1 MAVVVS
7 KKFLLL
13 LILFFILIL
22 PGYGQ
27 VESLRR
33 MKVKKGSLVKLRD
46 TTFIT
51 KNDTIFFLH
60 RYEAEVIKTSENP
73 YAISSRFYDSLEK
86 RATSSKVGNNIHR
99 LIFKKKKRK
108 EKLLHVIVKS
118 EDVFKPFEGR
128 IIASIVFKAVDL
140 IEGSVIDTV
149 QKASSRFGI
158 FVNKVHRDTRSY
170 IIDRNLLFEVGDR
183 VDPYQLADNERILRQ
198 FTTLR
203 DVRIYLSSSKNN
215 NGEVDVVVVTQ
226 DVGSIGVS
234 GSLGSLR
241 KFRVDVFDVN
251 ILGMAKQLQ
260 LSYFQSTA
268 SIPKNGFEVR
278 LRDPNFLGTFMQ
290 GQIQY
295 TNNYL
300 RHKTSVSLGRD
311 FFTPA
316 IKYAGGLEVYR
327 TYENFYFEE
336 YDTLQLPYT
345 ENSMD
350 FWAGRSFQS
359 GKRTN
364 IIASARVH
372 SRNFID
378 IPFIS
383 IDSNSFFYD
392 RTLFLG
398 SIAVTKRNYLKTLR
412 IRGFGR
418 TEDLPIGG
426 SVSVVG
432 GQEVNV
438 FADRAYVELDGTY
451 GTYFKGFGYINLL
464 FAAGSF
470 YKYGKAED
478 GLLSAGGTYFTDL
491 IKVRRTQLRQFIYI
505 SYMNGF
511 NRVLDQTITIPGKW
525 KVDNIAPLGNQR
537 MTIGLESVYFMPWYS
552 YGFQFAL
559 FYRFDLYLLSRNSTP
574 FTRST
579 SFPVIRVGA
588 RMQNENLV
596 LPRFSFEV
604 AYFGRNQNFMSA
616 WEFKF
621 STTLANL
628 FGTSQV
634 FKPQVSVFN

>member
-1 MAVVVS
+1 MVVI
-7 KKFLLL
+7 KKFVLVLV
-13 LILFFILIL
+13 FFFAVTFLV
-22 PGYGQ
+22 YSQ
-27 VESLRR
+27 VEPVRKMR
-33 MKVKKGSLVKLRD
+33 VKKGWLVKLRD
-46 TTFIT
+46 TTFIA
-51 KNDTIFFLH
+51 KHDTVFFLLKH
-60 RYEAEVIKTSENP
+60 EADVIKISENP
-73 YAISSRFYDSLEK
+73 YDVSTRFYDSLEK
-86 RATSSKVGNNIHR
+86 RASGSKSGKNIHSW
-99 LIFKKKKRK
+99 IIKKKKRK
-108 EKLLHVIVKS
+108 EKLLDVIVKS
-118 EDVFKPFEGR
+118 EDPFKPFEGQ
-128 IIASIVFKAVDL
+128 IIGTIVFKSVDL
-140 IEGSVIDTV
+140 IEGSVIDTL
-149 QKASSRFGI
+149 QKASSRLGI
-158 FVNKVHRDTRSY
+158 FINKVHRDTRSH
-170 IIDRNLLFEVGDR
+170 IIERNLLFETGDR

-203 DVRIYLSSSKNN
+203 DARIYLSPSKDNDN
-215 NGEVDVVVVTQ
+215 EVDVVVVTQ

-234 GSLGSLR
+234 GSFGSFR

-251 ILGMAKQLQ
+251 ILGLAKQLQ

-300 RHKTSVSLGRD
+300 RHRTSISLGRD

-327 TYENFYFEE
+327 TSEKFYFED

-364 IIASARVH
+364 IIISARTH
-372 SRNFID
+372 TRNFID
-378 IPFIS
+378 VPFIS

-432 GQEVNV
+432 GQEINV
-438 FADRAYVELDGTY
+438 FADRAYFEIDGTY
-451 GTYFKGFGYINLL
+451 GRYFKRFGYINLS
-464 FAAGSF
+464 FAGGSF
-470 YKYGKAED
+470 FKNGRAED
-478 GLLSAGGTYFTDL
+478 GLMSAGGTYFTDL
-491 IKVRRTQLRQFIYI
+491 IKVRRTQLRQFVYI
-505 SYMNGF
+505 TYMSGF
-511 NRVLDQTITIPGKW
+511 NRVLDQTITIQGKW
-525 KVDNIAPLGNQR
+525 RVENIAPLGNQR

-559 FYRFDLYLLSRNSTP
+559 FYRFDLYLLSKDTTPLTRN
-574 FTRST
+574 T
-579 SFPVIRVGA
+579 SFPVIRAGV

-596 LPRFSFEV
+596 LPRFSLEV
-604 AYFGRNQNFMSA
+604 AYFGRNQDFLSA

-628 FGTSQV
+628 FGTNQV

>member
-1 MAVVVS
+1 MVVI
-7 KKFLLL
+7 KKFLLVVV
-13 LILFFILIL
+13 FFFAVIFH
-22 PGYGQ
+22 GYSQ
-27 VESLRR
+27 VEPVRKMR
-33 MKVKKGSLVKLRD
+33 VKKGWLVKLRD
-46 TTFIT
+46 TTFIA
-51 KNDTIFFLH
+51 KHDTVFFLRKH
-60 RYEAEVIKTSENP
+60 EADVIKISENP
-73 YAISSRFYDSLEK
+73 YDVSTRFYDSLEK
-86 RATSSKVGNNIHR
+86 RASGSKSGKNIHGW
-99 LIFKKKKRK
+99 IFKKKKRK
-108 EKLLHVIVKS
+108 EKLLDVIVKS
-118 EDVFKPFEGR
+118 EAPFKAFEGQ
-128 IIASIVFKAVDL
+128 IIGSIVFKSVDL
-140 IEGSVIDTV
+140 IEGSVIDTL

-158 FVNKVHRDTRSY
+158 FINKVHRDTRSH
-170 IIDRNLLFEVGDR
+170 IIERNLLFETGDR

-203 DVRIYLSSSKNN
+203 DVRIYLSPSKDNDN
-215 NGEVDVVVVTQ
+215 EVDVVVVTQ

-234 GSLGSLR
+234 GSFGSFR

-268 SIPKNGFEVR
+268 SIPKNGFEAR

-327 TYENFYFEE
+327 THEKFYFEE

-364 IIASARVH
+364 IIISARTH
-372 SRNFID
+372 TRNFID

-383 IDSNSFFYD
+383 IDSNSFFFD

-398 SIAVTKRNYLKTLR
+398 SIAVTKRNYLRTLR

-438 FADRAYVELDGTY
+438 FEDRAYFEIDGTY
-451 GTYFKGFGYINLL
+451 GRYFKGFGYINLS
-464 FAAGSF
+464 FAGGSF
-470 YKYGKAED
+470 FKNGRAED
-478 GLLSAGGTYFTDL
+478 GLMSAGGTYFTDL
-491 IKVRRTQLRQFIYI
+491 IKVRRTQLRQFVYI
-505 SYMNGF
+505 SYMSGF
-511 NRVLDQTITIPGKW
+511 HRVLDQTITIPGKW
-525 KVDNIAPLGNQR
+525 RVENIAPLGNQR

-559 FYRFDLYLLSRNSTP
+559 FYRFDLYLLSKDTTP
-574 FTRST
+574 FTRYT
-579 SFPVIRVGA
+579 SFPVIRAGV

-604 AYFGRNQNFMSA
+604 AYFGRNQDFLSA